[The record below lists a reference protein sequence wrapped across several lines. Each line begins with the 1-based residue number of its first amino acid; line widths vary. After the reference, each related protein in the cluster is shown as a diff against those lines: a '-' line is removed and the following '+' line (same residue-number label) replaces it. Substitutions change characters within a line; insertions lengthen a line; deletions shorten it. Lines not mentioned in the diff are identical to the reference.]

1 MNFKPESV
9 GFAMNN
15 RVSVLYTYRNPWPRR
30 LALVAAILLLLGA
43 TKFTTAQ
50 LGTNARLQG
59 CASTA
64 AR

>member
-1 MNFKPESV
+1 MT
-9 GFAMNN
+9 N

-30 LALVAAILLLLGA
+30 LALAAVVLLLLGA
-43 TKFTTAQ
+43 AKFTAAH
-50 LGTNARLQG
+50 LGADTRQQG